1 MEYRKLDKYHYVI
14 RIDKDEEV
22 LSSLIDFCKWE
33 DIKLGSLTGLGNASK
48 IVLSIYDIDSKSYI
62 DKEFNG
68 SLEIN
73 NLIANITKK
82 DDFNI
87 VNAHVNFSDT
97 NFNSYG
103 GKLVECIV
111 GVTCEIFVTTIDGNI
126 NRKYNDSYDVDLID
140 L

>member
-33 DIKLGSLTGLGNASK
+33 DIKLGSLTGIGNASK

-73 NLIANITKK
+73 NLIANISKK

-103 GKLVECIV
+103 GKLVECII

>member
-33 DIKLGSLTGLGNASK
+33 DIKLGSLTGIGNASK

-62 DKEFNG
+62 EKEFNG

-111 GVTCEIFVTTIDGNI
+111 SVTCEIFVTTIDGNI

>member
-33 DIKLGSLTGLGNASK
+33 DIKLGSLTGIGNASK

-82 DDFNI
+82 DDFNM

-111 GVTCEIFVTTIDGNI
+111 SVTCEIFVTTIDGNI

>member
-33 DIKLGSLTGLGNASK
+33 DIKLGSLTGIGNASK

-103 GKLVECIV
+103 GKLVECII

>member
-33 DIKLGSLTGLGNASK
+33 DIKLGSLTGIGNASK
-48 IVLSIYDIDSKSYI
+48 IVLSVYDIDSKSYI

-97 NFNSYG
+97 SFNSYG

-111 GVTCEIFVTTIDGNI
+111 GVTCEIFVTTIDGNV

>member
-33 DIKLGSLTGLGNASK
+33 DIKLGSLTGIGNASK

-62 DKEFNG
+62 EKEFNG

-103 GKLVECIV
+103 GKLVECII

>member
-33 DIKLGSLTGLGNASK
+33 DIKLGSLTGIGNASK
-48 IVLSIYDIDSKSYI
+48 IVLSVYDIDSKSYI

-97 NFNSYG
+97 SFNSYG
-103 GKLVECIV
+103 GKLEECIV
-111 GVTCEIFVTTIDGNI
+111 GVTCEIFVTTIDGNV